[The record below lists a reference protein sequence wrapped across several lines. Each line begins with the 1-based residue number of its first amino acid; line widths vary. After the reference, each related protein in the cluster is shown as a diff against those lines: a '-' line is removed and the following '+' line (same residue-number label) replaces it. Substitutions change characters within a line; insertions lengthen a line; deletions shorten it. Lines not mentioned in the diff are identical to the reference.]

1 MMAVILIVGAL
12 AVLLLFIW
20 SALQTAGRCSRA
32 EEEAEQQRER
42 SHKC

>member
-32 EEEAEQQRER
+32 EEEMASRTKDTR
-42 SHKC
+42 P